1 MRIDGYKLKEI
12 RERMNVTRAELAL
25 IADLTHARIWQ
36 LETEPVSNVNA
47 NVGKALARK
56 LKCKTEDIEVR
67 P

>member
-1 MRIDGYKLKEI
+1 MKIDGYKLKEI

-25 IADLTHARIWQ
+25 VADLTHVRIWQ
-36 LETEPVSNVNA
+36 LETEPESNVNA